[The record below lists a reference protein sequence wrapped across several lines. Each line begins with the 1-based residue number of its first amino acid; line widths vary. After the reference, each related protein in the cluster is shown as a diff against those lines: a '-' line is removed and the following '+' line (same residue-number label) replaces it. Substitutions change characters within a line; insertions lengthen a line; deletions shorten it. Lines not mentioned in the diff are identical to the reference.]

1 MSIIFNMIILEI
13 FLIFITIQT
22 KPKIKMNKMLI
33 NLQPKAMMVSTDG
46 SDNSKEAFYVF

>member
-1 MSIIFNMIILEI
+1 
-13 FLIFITIQT
+13 
-22 KPKIKMNKMLI
+22 MNKMLI